1 MWSMHRNHTASAR
14 RRAHQVPAGR
24 RARQRRS
31 QVAAWA
37 LAHGVRVDR
46 DALAAIVG
54 ASMPHGDA
62 PDHPALRTG
71 VPETWTSDS
80 IGSLVWD
87 GLLAWC
93 RSNGAIPP
101 DPDRARASLTAYVRY
116 LNAERL
122 LGPDSERTPALRRAI
137 TEHGRLGS
145 PDRRPARRRSTAPV
159 VPIA

>member
-1 MWSMHRNHTASAR
+1 MHRNHTSSTR
-14 RRAHQVPAGR
+14 RRAHQVPVGR

-31 QVAAWA
+31 QVAGWA
-37 LAHGVRVDR
+37 LAHGIRLDR

-71 VPETWTSDS
+71 VPETWTSES

-87 GLLAWC
+87 GLITWC

-101 DPDRARASLTAYVRY
+101 DPDRVRSSLTAYVRY
-116 LNAERL
+116 LHAERL
-122 LGPDSERTPALRRAI
+122 LTTDSERTTVLRRAI
-137 TEHGRLGS
+137 SEHGRIGATE
-145 PDRRPARRRSTAPV
+145 RRPARRRSTAPV